1 MYSMLKRV
9 ITEKDLLRQIRL
21 LEQLLNVPQ
30 LTAKRL
36 ATQIQTTER
45 TVFSDLQYIRSQLPA
60 DWSIETDSSG
70 IRLRNQGNAQTN
82 ELWSLFLPQSI
93 SIQLLKELLFTKE
106 LVTTSFLSTSGV
118 SYETLKRHIKK
129 MNQALRDFHL
139 TIQLTTTTIQL
150 IGAESNIRIF
160 YHRLLVPFTH
170 NNYFFDDYSIH
181 EEHYFQ
187 FLKQVYSSELTVETE
202 EIFGACWF
210 FINTIR
216 NKANCRVS
224 QFSFDSKDVLFQLY
238 QPSLAKLYASEGIY
252 LQGEESFFAFFCF
265 LESWN
270 YDNVYGETLASAL
283 HTHYS
288 QLRKSLQQFVTNLST
303 EEARPDLIQ
312 TNLLDNLLLLFI
324 KYTESPTLS
333 EQFQL
338 EYQELMT
345 EQAAE
350 DLALS
355 KSNQELLEILSR
367 YTTIEEPT
375 YFLSLASLLE
385 KQASYSI
392 QAQTMTAYF
401 LFQGEPAWKAFLQ
414 QELAAYLGTRVKLQA
429 IEYVELSQLTLNEA
443 DIIISNFPLDHLDLP
458 VFYLSLIPTK
468 IELRR
473 LAELTL
479 HSYF

>member
-1 MYSMLKRV
+1 M
-9 ITEKDLLRQIRL
+9 
-21 LEQLLNVPQ
+21 
-30 LTAKRL
+30 
-36 ATQIQTTER
+36 
-45 TVFSDLQYIRSQLPA
+45 
-60 DWSIETDSSG
+60 
-70 IRLRNQGNAQTN
+70 
-82 ELWSLFLPQSI
+82 
-93 SIQLLKELLFTKE
+93 
-106 LVTTSFLSTSGV
+106 
-118 SYETLKRHIKK
+118 
-129 MNQALRDFHL
+129 
-139 TIQLTTTTIQL
+139 
-150 IGAESNIRIF
+150 
-160 YHRLLVPFTH
+160 
-170 NNYFFDDYSIH
+170 
-181 EEHYFQ
+181 
-187 FLKQVYSSELTVETE
+187 
-202 EIFGACWF
+202 
-210 FINTIR
+210 
-216 NKANCRVS
+216 
-224 QFSFDSKDVLFQLY
+224 
-238 QPSLAKLYASEGIY
+238 
-252 LQGEESFFAFFCF
+252 
-265 LESWN
+265 
-270 YDNVYGETLASAL
+270 
-283 HTHYS
+283 
-288 QLRKSLQQFVTNLST
+288 ST

-392 QAQTMTAYF
+392 QAQT
-401 LFQGEPAWKAFLQ
+401 KAFLQ

-468 IELRR
+468 NELRR